1 MEDTRSVFFTPFT
14 SGPKKLPRSRWSFS
28 LSSLGTFWKTF
39 RIRAAFTLIE
49 LLVVIA
55 IIAVLAIVVL
65 LTLNPGQLIAQARDA
80 NRFSDLTSIQSAL
93 GYYATDAAINGKVS
107 LGSVNTVYASVP
119 DPAATSTAG
128 DQCQGLGLPVLPPTS
143 AYHCAPTSTARAVDG
158 TGWIP
163 VDFKSGTQGSPLG
176 QLPVDPVNT
185 SSSRFYYTY
194 TTDGKQFELTASLE
208 SNKYKLGGASD
219 AVGTDGGTLASVYEK
234 GTKLGLEPL
243 DYGDPSLV
251 GYWTFDEGT
260 GTVAFDYSGSGASG
274 TWSGTP
280 AGTSGFYSAG
290 RVGVFAGN
298 FNGID
303 DSVAMP
309 NGVNKILPPAGFPFT
324 ILLWTY
330 HPGFPIPPPG
340 TNSLSVLATNEIGGA
355 SGFRWAVCNPGGL
368 YGACNG
374 SNNSFFWSTED
385 AGSLSVLASSSLT
398 AGIWNQLA
406 VSYNGTVATLY
417 VNGQATNASAGSI
430 NANTSNLVLA
440 PSIGYKRWL
449 GAIDDL
455 RIYNRALSAADIQA
469 LYLNA
474 R

>member
-1 MEDTRSVFFTPFT
+1 MERVVY
-14 SGPKKLPRSRWSFS
+14 GRGRE
-28 LSSLGTFWKTF
+28 G
-39 RIRAAFTLIE
+39 FTLIE

-290 RVGVFAGN
+290 RVGQYAGA
-298 FNGID
+298 FNGSNDTVSSTVSQISAIAGAANSASFWMKWNGSS
-303 DSVAMP
+303 SVVVFNLGLFNYYINTSVCAGIN
-309 NGVNKILPPAGFPFT
+309 NGGSV
-324 ILLWTY
+324 Y
-330 HPGFPIPPPG
+330 G
-340 TNSLSVLATNEIGGA
+340 TNSPPVDQWVFMTLVLYNGA
-355 SGFRWAVCNPGGL
+355 YNA
-368 YGACNG
+368 NG
-374 SNNSFFWSTED
+374 S
-385 AGSLSVLASSSLT
+385 G
-398 AGIWNQLA
+398 
-406 VSYNGTVATLY
+406 LY
-417 VNGQATNASAGSI
+417 VNGLPLSLSACAGGSFSG
-430 NANTSNLVLA
+430 NAN
-440 PSIGYKRWL
+440 PSVMV
-449 GAIDDL
+449 GAYRTGPAFYYTGLIDDV
-455 RIYNRALSAADIQA
+455 RIYDRALSSADVIA
-469 LYLNA
+469 LYNA
-474 R
+474 TR